1 MKHGKNKK
9 GLMSAAATL
18 LIITLL
24 ILSQTA
30 TSLVLL
36 GQTDKQS
43 YYVGETIT
51 FSNSIKIAQGERI
64 PIESVQLNIFKEG
77 MQVDTL
83 TLPIEEVAN
92 SVVQGQN
99 SVISMVVSATHNN
112 AVNESGN
119 LSATYSGQDYY
130 WGTGY
135 GFGYDNGDS
144 FINYSATWTLPTNP
158 QLVGNYTAIFVLNA
172 GTGPSPDQ
180 FTKSVNFTVDMLDQL
195 TVNIDNPSDG
205 TYTNQSS
212 IWINGSVN
220 DPSLSYI
227 QRVLSASGT
236 VIFEDSVDDESGWT
250 KQPLTFSNTNYYSGD
265 TLWHVESAEGKTYW
279 VYNDQNTGTYRTVNM
294 GADVANSGVIWS
306 QNVQIGEG
314 SKLAFTTWW
323 DTEIGPDYE
332 HKMVVVKEGSTITI
346 MGMIVDPP
354 PDTMNFDEDTMA
366 NEFKN
371 MMSSKY
377 PEYNLANNWEVNFI
391 YANEWSSASFD
402 LSEFAGQTVQVGFM
416 FNTYDEWANDFQGW
430 KVDDIQITGKGAKS
444 DNIPITNLMF
454 KRSVELKE
462 GLNSITLLADNGY
475 LNWNTT
481 LSIYKDTTDPQVGFT
496 FTSNYTNTSTF
507 NITWFV
513 SDTYLK
519 MAKLYLNG
527 EMVQKVTSSGFQ
539 SKQRSLDEGSNTISI
554 VAEDYAGNINTTSIN
569 VTLDTTPPTVSVMSV
584 VYPTGVT
591 SARPGDEA
599 VIRVNA
605 SDAGVGLLRIDL
617 SPPGGDNGGGEGQ
630 GGNESGGSSEAEQ
643 NEMLE
648 SQSFYRLMWD
658 VGDATH
664 FAPMVIPTDVAIVT
678 GNYTFNITAY
688 DKAMNSVTTSVNVSI
703 ASTLSAFNLE
713 FMPGWNLISLP
724 LIPDNDSVEAMFGNV
739 DGIKSVWSYD
749 ANSSSWLVYNPDPS
763 APDNLDTMETGVGY
777 WVLTNTSTFTTIQVP
792 NAPLPPVAVPIK
804 VNYSGVYLQAGQVP
818 PTYDVYQGWNLIGF
832 HSEVNM
838 TASEYLSGLTYPTR
852 TWTSLLGYDNY
863 VDFKNN
869 RVADGIFDRLKPA
882 DYMKPGSGYWLY
894 VKQTGEITP

>member
-1 MKHGKNKK
+1 MNNGKNKK
-9 GLMSAAATL
+9 GLVSAVATL
-18 LIITLL
+18 AIISML

-36 GQTDKQS
+36 SQTDKNM
-43 YYVGETIT
+43 YYIGETIT

-64 PIESVQLNIFKEG
+64 PVDSVQLVISKEG
-77 MQVDTL
+77 VPFDTL
-83 TLPIEEVAN
+83 SLPVEEVTN
-92 SVVQGQN
+92 TTVQGENQ
-99 SVISMVVSATHNN
+99 VISMVVTVTHNN
-112 AVNESGN
+112 AVNEIGN
-119 LSATYSGQDYY
+119 LSATYSGQDYD

-135 GFGYDNGDS
+135 GYGYSNGDS
-144 FINYSATWTLPTNP
+144 FINYTAIWDLPTDS
-158 QLVGNYTAIFVLNA
+158 QLVGNYTATFVLNA
-172 GTGPSPDQ
+172 GTGPSLDQ
-180 FTKSVNFTVDMLDQL
+180 FVKQVNFTIDMLDQL
-195 TVNIDNPSDG
+195 TVTIDTPSDG
-205 TYTNQSS
+205 TYTNQTS

-220 DPSLSYI
+220 DPSLSSI

-236 VIFEDSVDDESGWT
+236 VIFEDAVDNEGTWT
-250 KQPLTFSNTNYYSGD
+250 KQLITFSNANYYDGAV
-265 TLWHVESAEGKTYW
+265 LWHVESGDGKTYW
-279 VYNDQNTGTYRTVNM
+279 RYSDPSTGKYHTFSFGM
-294 GADVANSGVIWS
+294 EVANAGVIWS
-306 QNVQIGEG
+306 EDVQIGEG
-314 SKLAFTTWW
+314 SQLTFDTWW
-323 DTEIGPDYE
+323 DTEIGPEYD

-354 PDTMNFDEDTMA
+354 PDTKNFDEDIMA
-366 NEFKN
+366 SEFKN
-371 MMSSKY
+371 MMYSKY
-377 PEYNLANNWEVNFI
+377 PEYNLAENWEVNFI
-391 YANEWSSASFD
+391 NVNTWDSASFD
-402 LSEFAGQTVQVGFM
+402 LSEFAGKTVQIGFM
-416 FNTYDEWANDFQGW
+416 FNTYDEWANDFDGW
-430 KVDDIQITGKGAKS
+430 KVDNIQLIGKGAKS
-444 DNIPITNLMF
+444 ENIPVTDQMF
-454 KRSVELKE
+454 NRSVDLKE
-462 GLNSITLLADNGY
+462 GLNSITLFADNGY

-481 LSIYKDTTDPQVGFT
+481 LNIYKDTVAPQIGFT
-496 FTSNYTNTSTF
+496 FASNYTNSSTF

-513 SDTYLK
+513 TDTYLK

-539 SKQRSLDEGSNTISI
+539 SKQRSLNEGTNTITI
-554 VAEDYAGNINTTSIN
+554 VAEDYAGNTNTTSIN
-569 VTLDTTPPTVSVMSV
+569 VTLDTTPPTVTVMSV

-605 SDAGVGLLRIDL
+605 SDSGVGLLNVIL
-617 SPPGGDNGGGEGQ
+617 SPPGGGGGQ
-630 GGNESGGSSEAEQ
+630 DINSSEPE
-643 NEMLE
+643 EFPMLE
-648 SQSFYRLMWD
+648 SESFYRLMWD

-664 FAPMVIPTDVAIVT
+664 FAPMIIPTDVAIVT

-724 LIPDNDSVEAMFGNV
+724 LIPDNSSVEAMFGNV
-739 DGIKSVWSYD
+739 DGIESVWSYD
-749 ANSSSWLVYNPDPS
+749 ANSSSWYVYNPDPS
-763 APDNLDTMETGVGY
+763 APDNLDTVETGKGY
-777 WVLTNTSTFTTIQVP
+777 WVLTNSSSFTTIQVP

-804 VNYSGVYLQAGQVP
+804 VNYTGVYLQAGQVP

-852 TWTSLLGYDNY
+852 TWTSLIGYDNY

-869 RVADGIFDRLKPA
+869 KVADGIFDRLRPA

-894 VKQTGEITP
+894 VKQSGEITP